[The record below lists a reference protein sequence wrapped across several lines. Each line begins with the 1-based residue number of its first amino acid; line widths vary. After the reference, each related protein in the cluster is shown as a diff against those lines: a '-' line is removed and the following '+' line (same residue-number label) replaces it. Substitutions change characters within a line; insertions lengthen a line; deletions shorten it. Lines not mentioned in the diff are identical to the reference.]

1 MSGSRGGTGTEDVSS
16 GSATAA
22 AIRAGEDRLAW
33 LATLARDLHAE
44 RIPGE
49 RPPTWALPLPDGRPF
64 AIFGVIDATY
74 FWTFDSGES
83 MHYAKDG
90 AVMQRLLK
98 FELAKAA
105 A

>member
-1 MSGSRGGTGTEDVSS
+1 VAATGGAARTGDGASGVTT
-16 GSATAA
+16 
-22 AIRAGEDRLAW
+22 DRLTW
-33 LATLARDLHAE
+33 LTALARDFGAE
-44 RIPGE
+44 RIAGE
-49 RPPTWALPLPDGRPF
+49 QPPTWTLRLPDGRTF
-64 AIFGVIDATY
+64 ATFGVIDATY

>member
-1 MSGSRGGTGTEDVSS
+1 M
-16 GSATAA
+16 
-22 AIRAGEDRLAW
+22 
-33 LATLARDLHAE
+33 
-44 RIPGE
+44 
-49 RPPTWALPLPDGRPF
+49 LPLPDGRPF
-64 AIFGVIDATY
+64 ATFGVIDATY

>member
-1 MSGSRGGTGTEDVSS
+1 MAWLSS
-16 GSATAA
+16 L
-22 AIRAGEDRLAW
+22 AGEFG
-33 LATLARDLHAE
+33 AE
-44 RIPGE
+44 RIAGE
-49 RPPTWALPLPDGRPF
+49 RPPTWSLRLADGRPF
-64 AIFGVIDATY
+64 ATFGVIDATY